1 MTPAILPGVLL
12 GCLFGAAL
20 VLLGLAIWPPRP
32 SLAQSLERWERERS
46 RPMGVT
52 ERSVEDKV
60 TERLGRRLVTGFA
73 RRGFTFDK
81 LRANLELLERPL
93 ERHLVRKCVFALIG
107 LLLPSVLATVV
118 YAATGSLPPFT
129 LPAVFGIMAAVV
141 LFIVPDLT
149 IAQEAEERRTDLRRA
164 LAVFFNQ
171 VQMSMAGGRG
181 VPEAL
186 QSTSRIFSGW
196 SFELLRNTIDG
207 ARYAGETPWSALTEL
222 GERTA
227 VRDLTE
233 LGGALTLVAEDGS
246 KVKETLA
253 ARAETLRRRQLAEE
267 QGAAAKADQS
277 MQIAQ
282 VVLAVA
288 FFVFIG
294 FPALYAVLAV

>member
-1 MTPAILPGVLL
+1 MTLGILL
-12 GCLFGAAL
+12 GCLLGLAL
-20 VLLGLAIWPPRP
+20 VLLALAIWPPRP
-32 SLAQSLERWERERS
+32 SLAQSMTRWERERS
-46 RPMGVT
+46 RQV
-52 ERSVEDKV
+52 SVIDGPIEDQLSQ
-60 TERLGRRLVTGFA
+60 RFGRRLVAEFA

-81 LRANLELLERPL
+81 LRANLELLERPV
-93 ERHLVRKCVFALIG
+93 ESHMVRKSIFALIG
-107 LLLPSVLATVV
+107 LLLPTVLATFT
-118 YAATGSLPPFT
+118 YAATGSVPSFT
-129 LPAVFGIMAAVV
+129 VPAIVGVMAAVV

-149 IAQEAEERRTDLRRA
+149 IAQKADDRRRDLRRA
-164 LAVFFNQ
+164 LAVFFTQ
-171 VQMSMAGGRG
+171 VHMSMSGGRG

-196 SFELLRNTIDG
+196 SFELLRNTIEE
-207 ARYAGETPWSALTEL
+207 ARYGGETPWAALTAL

-233 LGGALTLVAEDGS
+233 LGGALTLVAQDGS

-288 FFVFIG
+288 FFIFIG
-294 FPALYAVLAV
+294 FPALYAVLAI

>member
-1 MTPAILPGVLL
+1 MTTGIVL
-12 GCLFGAAL
+12 GCLFGGAL

-32 SLAQSLERWERERS
+32 SLAQSLARWERDRS
-46 RPMGVT
+46 RQVGVA
-52 ERSVEDKV
+52 EKSVEDQLS
-60 TERLGRRLVTGFA
+60 ERLGRQLVTGFA

-93 ERHLVRKCVFALIG
+93 EQHLVRKCVFALIG
-107 LLLPSVLATVV
+107 LLLPSVLTTMVF
-118 YAATGSLPPFT
+118 AATGSVPSFT
-129 LPAVFGIMAAVV
+129 VPAVFGVMAAVV

-149 IAQEAEERRTDLRRA
+149 IAQEAEERRADLRRA

-171 VQMSMAGGRG
+171 VHMSMSGGRG

-196 SFELLRNTIDG
+196 SFELLRNTIDQ
-207 ARYAGETPWSALTEL
+207 ARYSGETAWSALTDL

-288 FFVFIG
+288 FFLFIG
-294 FPALYAVLAV
+294 FPAMYAVLAV